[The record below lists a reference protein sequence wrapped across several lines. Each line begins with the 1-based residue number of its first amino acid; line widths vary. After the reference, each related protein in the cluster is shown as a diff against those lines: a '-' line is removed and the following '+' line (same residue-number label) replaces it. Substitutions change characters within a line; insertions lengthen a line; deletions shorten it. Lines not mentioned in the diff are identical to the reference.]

1 MKIDS
6 LDTFLAD
13 RRKSIIRMHH
23 DIASYLESSELGE
36 DFLEKSTKRVLE
48 ESCITLGFSQGEI
61 YLLLDEKGNIPK
73 IGTIESSW
81 KIAKPVVAIGMEEN
95 EEDNQQFI
103 RTREWVEDPKNRG
116 PFYYIIHKGETI
128 QLYRNKEYIKN
139 LESKGVLRKGFWEEY
154 LEKPT
159 TEDTRN
165 ILIPITRNIFSGFE
179 VPGFANFSVPS
190 YEIKE
195 DEPVLD
201 VLIDVTKEGVDS
213 VTDYLVQF
221 GLLDRLRKSSIERE
235 KLAGMAAIGTFAGEI
250 AHNIGNRNTVVQQN
264 LDLIMRCLKKGDTQS
279 ALKKIEACQ
288 KATNNFGDMA
298 SRFSSI

>member
-81 KIAKPVVAIGMEEN
+81 KIAKPGGSIGMEEN

-103 RTREWVEDPKNRG
+103 RTRELV
-116 PFYYIIHKGETI
+116 
-128 QLYRNKEYIKN
+128 
-139 LESKGVLRKGFWEEY
+139 EY

-165 ILIPITRNIFSGFE
+165 ILIPIPRNIFSGFE